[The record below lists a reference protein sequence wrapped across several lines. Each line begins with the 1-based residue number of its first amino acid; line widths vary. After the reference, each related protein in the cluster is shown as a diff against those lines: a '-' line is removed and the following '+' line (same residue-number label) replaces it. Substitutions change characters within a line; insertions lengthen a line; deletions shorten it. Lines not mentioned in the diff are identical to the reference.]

1 MQLLLSVLGIVLGV
15 AIVTAVL
22 ITNQSSSRAFAL
34 STEALYGRTTHQILG
49 ANGIDQQHYVDL
61 RKAYPQMQM
70 APVIEGNLAIAG
82 EVFSLLGLDP
92 FTESGFARAG
102 TNLLQTT
109 SSNKTRNQSNTQSS
123 AQSSTKAGF
132 TLPLAQL
139 LEPNALLISA
149 ATQQRLQLPIRQ
161 PILSTAGGREHK
173 IKLAGDFTSNN
184 PAASEG
190 LLIGDIAVVQTLLD
204 RQKTIDR
211 IDLILEAQELAQLQ
225 SNLPVNLRI
234 EKAASRQETM
244 VAMTRGFQINLTA
257 MSLLALVVGAFLI
270 HNTMTFAVLQR
281 REIFATLRICGFT
294 SKSILLTVLAEAL
307 VISTVASSM
316 GLLLGLLLAQSL
328 IRLTTQTI
336 NDLYFVLQVQEVALS
351 PTTLLLGL
359 FLGIGSSV
367 LAASL
372 SAWEAAST
380 SPLQARQRSN
390 AEQRTRSALPWLALF
405 GLGIMLTGALL
416 ALLPIQSLLL
426 GFAALMLLI
435 LGYGFAVPYGIQKLS
450 AGLRPFANKAGVNV
464 SLAIGA
470 IERNISRTGLAIA
483 ALCVAVSATFGVDI
497 MIGSFRSTV
506 DSWLGDTLQS
516 DIYISSPTTVST
528 QNAAMLDDR
537 VQSIARQTPGVVGLS
552 TGRIVKAST
561 SVGTIDMLVVSSHER
576 SAAGF
581 ELIDGQTSSAWQTL
595 NTQDAI
601 LVTRYIH
608 GSAGR
613 SLVQNCWYLSRL
625 WLKSR

>member
-1 MQLLLSVLGIVLGV
+1 M
-15 AIVTAVL
+15 
-22 ITNQSSSRAFAL
+22 
-34 STEALYGRTTHQILG
+34 
-49 ANGIDQQHYVDL
+49 
-61 RKAYPQMQM
+61 
-70 APVIEGNLAIAG
+70 
-82 EVFSLLGLDP
+82 
-92 FTESGFARAG
+92 
-102 TNLLQTT
+102 
-109 SSNKTRNQSNTQSS
+109 
-123 AQSSTKAGF
+123 
-132 TLPLAQL
+132 
-139 LEPNALLISA
+139 ISA

-161 PILSTAGGREHK
+161 PISSSVGGRKHK
-173 IKLAGDFTSNN
+173 ITLVGDFASNN

-204 RQKTIDR
+204 RNKNIDR
-211 IDLILEAQELAQLQ
+211 IDLILDAHELTQLQ
-225 SNLPVNLRI
+225 SNLPVNLRV

-244 VAMTRGFQINLTA
+244 AAMTRGFQINLTA

-294 SKSILLTVLAEAL
+294 SRSILLTVLAEAL
-307 VISTVASSM
+307 VISTVASVM
-316 GLLLGLLLAQSL
+316 GILLGLVLAQSL

-390 AEQRTRSALPWLALF
+390 TEQRTRSALPWLALF
-405 GLGIMLTGALL
+405 GLGIMLIGALL

-435 LGYGFAVPYGIQKLS
+435 LGYGLAVPYGIQKLS
-450 AGLRPFANKAGVNV
+450 AGLRPWAGKAGVNV

-516 DIYISSPTTVST
+516 DIYISSPTTVHRPVSE
-528 QNAAMLDDR
+528 
-537 VQSIARQTPGVVGLS
+537 LS
-552 TGRIVKAST
+552 TC
-561 SVGTIDMLVVSSHER
+561 LSSAHT
-576 SAAGF
+576 SAAQA
-581 ELIDGQTSSAWQTL
+581 DS
-595 NTQDAI
+595 N
-601 LVTRYIH
+601 
-608 GSAGR
+608 
-613 SLVQNCWYLSRL
+613 
-625 WLKSR
+625 